1 MRRGGVAL
9 ALLGAI
15 VGAGFASGSEVLC
28 FFSRFGVAGWLG
40 VLTACALTGACAY
53 ALMRAAGARRAASFP
68 ALYRAACGP
77 WLARAA
83 AVLYGALMA
92 MSAGAMTAAFA
103 ELAAL
108 TLPIRDA
115 YAAGFALAILLGV
128 VCSRRDLALLSGL
141 GRALLPLLLALLV
154 LLLSLEG
161 GGEPRVR
168 LTETARACAPA
179 FGALYAAMN
188 LGMISG
194 LLCEA
199 GARLTARESARE
211 AAWLCA
217 MLLALLALAHAAL
230 LRHGDSVERSALP
243 LVALSMRLGTPGY
256 ALCAAALAL
265 SVLSTLAA
273 SLRALRST
281 LALPQGMGDA
291 LCAGCCAV
299 CGALGFERL
308 VGRCY
313 PLLGCACA
321 ALLLALCIRLLT
333 DRRER
338 MRVPGAESE
347 SGPFQSRLDRV

>member
-9 ALLGAI
+9 ALLSAI

-40 VLTACALTGACAY
+40 VLTACALMGACAY
-53 ALMRAAGARRAASFP
+53 VMMRAAGVRGAASFP

-154 LLLSLEG
+154 LSS
-161 GGEPRVR
+161 R
-168 LTETARACAPA
+168 
-179 FGALYAAMN
+179 
-188 LGMISG
+188 
-194 LLCEA
+194 
-199 GARLTARESARE
+199 
-211 AAWLCA
+211 W
-217 MLLALLALAHAAL
+217 
-230 LRHGDSVERSALP
+230 
-243 LVALSMRLGTPGY
+243 
-256 ALCAAALAL
+256 
-265 SVLSTLAA
+265 
-273 SLRALRST
+273 
-281 LALPQGMGDA
+281 
-291 LCAGCCAV
+291 
-299 CGALGFERL
+299 
-308 VGRCY
+308 
-313 PLLGCACA
+313 
-321 ALLLALCIRLLT
+321 
-333 DRRER
+333 RR
-338 MRVPGAESE
+338 G
-347 SGPFQSRLDRV
+347 